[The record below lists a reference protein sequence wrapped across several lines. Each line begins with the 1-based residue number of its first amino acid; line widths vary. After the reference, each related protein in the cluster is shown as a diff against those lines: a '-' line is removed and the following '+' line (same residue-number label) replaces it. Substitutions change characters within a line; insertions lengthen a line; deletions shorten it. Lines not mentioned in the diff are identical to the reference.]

1 MNFNEYLKIYKFA
14 NDAYKGENGFLD
26 GGYLDKYPRESEEKF
41 IERKSIAY
49 YENLFVP
56 KINRYIGYIFK
67 STPTR
72 TSKNQLIK
80 EIFDNVDNQGNSAD
94 IFFSNF
100 AKNAKVKG
108 VNLLLIDAPKEL
120 GLNLKEQLQNRL
132 LPYFV
137 EIEPER
143 IAKYKLDKFN
153 KFEFIAFYD
162 TIDKSTLFKNET
174 SNIIRYFDKNKWII
188 YDEDYKILEKGEH
201 NLGVCPV
208 LIFSETGKFL
218 DIGEFT
224 QIAFL
229 AKRHYNLLSE
239 LDEILRGETFPILTL
254 NADNPSDVEL
264 KIASDNAIVY
274 QTGMNKPE
282 FIAPPSAP
290 AEIYLQ
296 KIKNLETKID
306 KIAYDISTN
315 ESNESGI
322 ALDLKFQGL
331 NSSLSNFSLRLED
344 LERRAFDVVCR
355 YLNINNDIN
364 INYAK
369 NFAIID
375 TNKEIGI
382 LSEMKQLITS
392 PTYFKLKTLQIIS
405 NDLNSIEPEEFAKIV
420 SEIEDEKKELN

>member
-1 MNFNEYLKIYKFA
+1 MDYLDIYKFA
-14 NDAYKGENGFLD
+14 YDAYKGSGGFIN

-41 IERKSIAY
+41 IQRKEIAY
-49 YENLFVP
+49 YENIFAP

-72 TSKNQLIK
+72 TSKNKLIK
-80 EIFDNVDNQGNSAD
+80 TIFDNVDNQGNSAD
-94 IFFSNF
+94 VFFSNF

-108 VNLLLIDAPKEL
+108 VNLLLVDAPKEL
-120 GLNLKEQLQNRL
+120 GTNLQEQLQKRY

-143 IAKYKLDKFN
+143 IAKYKLDNN

-162 TIDKSTLFKNET
+162 TIDKSTFEKTET
-174 SNIIRYFDKNKWII
+174 LNIIRYFDKNEWRI
-188 YDEDYKILEKGEH
+188 YDEDYKLLKKGEH

-208 LIFSETGKFL
+208 LIFSESGKFL
-218 DIGEFT
+218 DVGEFT

-254 NADNPSDVEL
+254 NADNPGDVEL

-290 AEIYLQ
+290 AEIYLK
-296 KIKNLETKID
+296 KIKDLENQID

-315 ESNESGI
+315 ENNESGI

-331 NSSLSNFSLRLED
+331 NASLSNFSLRLED
-344 LERRAFDVVCR
+344 LERRAFDVVCK
-355 YLNINNDIN
+355 YLNITNDIN

-369 NFAIID
+369 NFSIID
-375 TNKEIGI
+375 TNKEIEV
-382 LSEMKQLITS
+382 LSEMKNLITS

-405 NDLNSIEPEEFAKIV
+405 NDLNSIEPDEFAKIV
-420 SEIEDEKKELN
+420 SEVEDEGKK

>member
-80 EIFDNVDNQGNSAD
+80 EIFDDVDNQGNSAD

-315 ESNESGI
+315 ESHESGI